1 MQRLLALLIAAY
13 MRLVFRLTRWTRL
26 NEEPLRRRVETGQPV
41 ITCFWHGRMLPM
53 ANFWRYEMPIS
64 LLGSPHRDGRL
75 ILRTMQH
82 FGVHSIVGSSTR
94 GGSKALRAMVGV
106 IEAGGAVTL
115 APDGPR
121 GPRMRASPGVI
132 ALAKLTG
139 VPIFPATFSTTSGRA
154 LATWDRFLLALPF
167 GRGVLICGEPI
178 AVPADADDAALEAAR
193 VLLETRLN
201 EITAEADRWCGRTP
215 VVPAP
220 VNHTALPEMA
230 ETTP

>member
-13 MRLVFRLTRWTRL
+13 MRLVFRLTRWTPL
-26 NEEPLRRRVETGQPV
+26 NQEPLRRRLGTGQPV

-106 IEAGGAVTL
+106 IEAGGGVTL
-115 APDGPR
+115 PPHGPP
-121 GPRMRASPGVI
+121 GPPLPASPGL
-132 ALAKLTG
+132 LAPATLTG
-139 VPIFPATFSTTSGRA
+139 G
-154 LATWDRFLLALPF
+154 
-167 GRGVLICGEPI
+167 
-178 AVPADADDAALEAAR
+178 
-193 VLLETRLN
+193 
-201 EITAEADRWCGRTP
+201 
-215 VVPAP
+215 
-220 VNHTALPEMA
+220 
-230 ETTP
+230 

>member
-13 MRLVFRLTRWTRL
+13 MRLVFRLARWTRL

-94 GGSKALRAMVGV
+94 GGSKALRAMVGGN
-106 IEAGGAVTL
+106 EAGRAVTL
-115 APDGPR
+115 APAGPR
-121 GPRMRASPGVI
+121 GPRMRARPRVI
-132 ALAKLTG
+132 AVSQPTRG
-139 VPIFPATFSTTSGRA
+139 PVFPTIFSTHSG
-154 LATWDRFLLALPF
+154 
-167 GRGVLICGEPI
+167 
-178 AVPADADDAALEAAR
+178 
-193 VLLETRLN
+193 
-201 EITAEADRWCGRTP
+201 
-215 VVPAP
+215 PAP
-220 VNHTALPEMA
+220 D
-230 ETTP
+230 